1 MNDTQGQ
8 EPQPMRYEFSPIAT
22 GISSATLQPPRKI
35 RRIVITEIDHGY
47 MVEVGCQH
55 MAIESRSK
63 LITLLSTYIL
73 DPAGTEKLF
82 LEGKLLNP

>member
-1 MNDTQGQ
+1 
-8 EPQPMRYEFSPIAT
+8 MRYEFSTIAT
-22 GISSATLQPPRKI
+22 GVPTAVTQAPRKI
-35 RRIVITEIDHGY
+35 RRIVITEVDRGY

-73 DPAGTEKLF
+73 DPAGTEKLYE
-82 LEGKLLNP
+82 EGKLL